1 MGVPPLGRSIPTV
14 AVDGLPIACLTEDE
28 TIDRLLRW
36 LGESGSRRVATVNLD
51 FLALAHR
58 DDELRRALRS
68 ADLLTADGA
77 PLVWLGRRAV
87 PERVAGSE
95 LVEPLVAAAARDR
108 RSVYLL
114 GGPDGVGRA
123 AADLL
128 VARHPGLRI
137 AGVSSP
143 FVDLDDHEGCRRIA
157 AEVRASGADLLLVAL
172 GCPKQDLFLTR
183 HLAATGARVG
193 IGIGCTLELLTGA
206 HVQAPVWM
214 RRTGLEWLFRLTRE
228 PRRLAP
234 RYLRDLV
241 HLSRLVVG
249 RLTRLSTSSPSKTE
263 LLP

>member
-1 MGVPPLGRSIPTV
+1 MGIPPLGTAIPTV
-14 AVDGLPIACLTEDE
+14 DLDGLPIACLTAEQ
-28 TIDRLLRW
+28 TVARLARW
-36 LGESGSRRVATVNLD
+36 LGEARPRRVATVNLD
-51 FLALAHR
+51 FLALARR
-58 DDELRRALRS
+58 DDELRRALRC

-114 GGPDGVGRA
+114 GGPDGVGRQ

-128 VARHPGLRI
+128 VARHPRLRV

-143 FVDLDDHEGCRRIA
+143 FVDLDDHDGCRRIA
-157 AEVRASGADLLLVAL
+157 ADVRAAGADLLLVAL
-172 GCPKQDLFLTR
+172 GCPKQDLFLAR

-206 HVQAPVWM
+206 QVQAPVWM

-234 RYLRDLV
+234 RYLRDV
-241 HLSRLVVG
+241 AHLSRLVVG
-249 RLTRLSTSSPSKTE
+249 RLARLSTASPSKTE